1 MNLKDKYGIKR
12 NWTFYLICLFS
23 LCLTTCSKKLI
34 VTKITSIDQIV
45 LEDSK
50 KSLEYKCNHNL
61 AYAPYPDQEHLFLS
75 HQLRLNFH
83 FLNTSDLSHNY
94 TKGEAEKLVKQ
105 LVRNANLR
113 LKTNHKMKLP
123 VGNDTEICSPM
134 YQYVLA
140 SQDTDSGIYFHAD
153 DELCFFANKGKH
165 RNNYNTD
172 VIEKYAIGLD
182 TIINVFFM
190 PHIPEKMRDSKYKVT
205 QTGVALGNGLK
216 IAGFYESGKKPW
228 EIATLLNHEVGH
240 ILGLRHSW
248 NTNDGCD
255 DTPKHSNCWSD
266 KKSGDCAVASNNAMD
281 YNNSQMA
288 WTPCQLGQVHRRFNT
303 QNSSQRKLLISN
315 WCDYSQN
322 SIHIEGVEIWEGA
335 KDLNT
340 DLVITDGAELTI
352 KCRLHLA
359 KGAKIIVK
367 PGGRLILDDCQIHN
381 DCGDQW
387 NGIEILSKGNKKGE
401 ILGLNHVRL
410 ENIKL

>member
-1 MNLKDKYGIKR
+1 MNPGDISNNFKKSS
-12 NWTFYLICLFS
+12 FYLICLFS
-23 LCLTTCSKKLI
+23 LCLTTCSKKLT
-34 VTKITSIDQIV
+34 VTKITSIDQIGI
-45 LEDSK
+45 EDSK

-61 AYAPYPDQEHLFLS
+61 AYAPYPDKEHLFLN
-75 HQLRLNFH
+75 HQIRLNFH
-83 FLNTSDLSHNY
+83 FLNSSDLSHNY
-94 TKGEAEKLVKQ
+94 RKGEAGKLVKQ
-105 LVRNANLR
+105 LLRNANLR
-113 LKTNHKMKLP
+113 LMSNHKMKLP

-134 YQYVLA
+134 YQYILA
-140 SQDTDSGIYFHAD
+140 PQHNDSGIYFHAD

-165 RNNYNTD
+165 RNNYNTE

-182 TIINVFFM
+182 SIVNVFFM
-190 PHIPEKMRDSKYKVT
+190 PHIPKKMRDAKYKVT

-266 KKSGDCAVASNNAMD
+266 KQTGDCAVASNNAMD

-303 QNSSQRKLLISN
+303 LHSTQRKLLVTN
-315 WCDYSQN
+315 WCDHSSKTI
-322 SIHIEGVEIWEGA
+322 SIDTAEVWEGA

-340 DLVITDGAELTI
+340 DIIIKDGAELTI

-359 KGAKIIVK
+359 SGAKIVIE
-367 PGGRLILDDCQIHN
+367 PGGRLILDGCKIHN
-381 DCGDQW
+381 DCGENW
-387 NGIEILSKGNKKGE
+387 GGIEVLSKGKKSGE
-401 ILGLNHVRL
+401 VLGLNGVQL
-410 ENIKL
+410 ENII